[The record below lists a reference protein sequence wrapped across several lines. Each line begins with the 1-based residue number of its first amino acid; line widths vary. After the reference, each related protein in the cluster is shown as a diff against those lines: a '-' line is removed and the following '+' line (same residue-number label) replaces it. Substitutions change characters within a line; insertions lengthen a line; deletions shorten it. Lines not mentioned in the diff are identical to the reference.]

1 MFSRSGFFSATSTSN
16 FDSFNMYV
24 GCKNRLSSVNFRKK
38 SSGAGPA
45 LEKFLDKVA
54 STIDLLDR
62 AQGEGETH
70 KATFNVMKLVYC

>member
-1 MFSRSGFFSATSTSN
+1 VSTSE
-16 FDSFNMYV
+16 
-24 GCKNRLSSVNFRKK
+24 KK

-70 KATFNVMKLVYC
+70 KTTFNVMKLVYC